1 MDELNRDVEVREGVK
16 SIEHFNHNYLGW
28 KIGVKRQIINSKRE
42 TNGSHFGGLF
52 NPFHRES
59 RLIN

>member
-1 MDELNRDVEVREGVK
+1 MEVREGVK
-16 SIEHFNHNYLGW
+16 STEHFNHNYLGW
-28 KIGVKRQIINSKRE
+28 VIGVECQIINSERE

>member
-1 MDELNRDVEVREGVK
+1 MDELNREVEIREGVK
-16 SIEHFNHNYLGW
+16 SIEHFNHNYLSW
-28 KIGVKRQIINSKRE
+28 IIGVECQIINSERK

-59 RLIN
+59 MLIN